1 MIAGKDFSF
10 IQLIGMSGE
19 GVFIAS
25 HSDAPRGKS
34 ETVVTADSHPACAVN
49 GELTTCPGPRSQDY
63 MISICQLF
71 PSFGAQEILAVA
83 ARGRNLA
90 VGDGTRGEK
99 HEISSTLA
107 SQSVVRRQQLP

>member
-1 MIAGKDFSF
+1 MVAWKDFSF

-25 HSDAPRGKS
+25 HSDAPPGKS

-63 MISICQLF
+63 MTFHL
-71 PSFGAQEILAVA
+71 PALSFLWSSGNSGRRC
-83 ARGRNLA
+83 AR
-90 VGDGTRGEK
+90 
-99 HEISSTLA
+99 
-107 SQSVVRRQQLP
+107 